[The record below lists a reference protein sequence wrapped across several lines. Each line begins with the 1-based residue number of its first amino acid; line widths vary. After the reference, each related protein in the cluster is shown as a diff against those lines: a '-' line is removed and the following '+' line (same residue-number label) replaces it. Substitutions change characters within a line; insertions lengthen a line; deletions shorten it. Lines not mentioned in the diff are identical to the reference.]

1 MYDMHFNIIF
11 FISVQQNDVVKD
23 DPVLRE
29 KVEQLQRMMGDR
41 KKRRQNRRQTMA
53 PYIIES
59 THQENKESICETAD
73 ILTTKESE
81 TLAVWIVHN
90 FQVGFPHETD
100 ITFVIV
106 RICQFFKPV
115 VVVLSGL

>member
-1 MYDMHFNIIF
+1 MYDMYFNIIF

-41 KKRRQNRRQTMA
+41 KKRRQNRRQTIA

-81 TLAVWIVHN
+81 TLAV
-90 FQVGFPHETD
+90 
-100 ITFVIV
+100 
-106 RICQFFKPV
+106 
-115 VVVLSGL
+115 